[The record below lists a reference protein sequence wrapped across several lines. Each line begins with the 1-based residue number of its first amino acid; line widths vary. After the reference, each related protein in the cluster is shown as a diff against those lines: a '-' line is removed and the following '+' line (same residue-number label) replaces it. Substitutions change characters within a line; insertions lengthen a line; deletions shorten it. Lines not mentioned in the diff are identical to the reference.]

1 MRLIRLPALLL
12 PWIVCTAAHAATYS
26 VGPAGCTH
34 FSLADALAAAE
45 ANPAGPHLI
54 KLRTGELM
62 TGGLSLDEPAA
73 DITIEG
79 GYASCADSTPTPDA
93 RMVIRQIN
101 PGRVLRFDNASD
113 TPRLLELR
121 NVTLTGG
128 SVNATDELGGG
139 GALVLQNA
147 TLLLGAGAIVEGN
160 VAGTGGGIS
169 LFGTPSRI
177 AALEIGDDA
186 SINGNA
192 ATGLGSLGNGG
203 GVFALDN
210 AQIRLVHGRIEENTA
225 RRAGGGLALSTARTT
240 LIAAPPI
247 LTDYFLP
254 PVVLRDN
261 VAGRETFATGEGF
274 GGAIYSKQ
282 GNITI
287 AAPATSR
294 FTTDLSTNS
303 ANYGGAIYVEGGD
316 GATDPFTFVSLR
328 NTLTQFNTARGK
340 GGAFYS
346 WNAVDWV
353 FDSTG
358 RRCPFGPRYSA
369 CSAVLYNKAYNTTTP
384 GSPGAGAGYIG
395 NDGGSQRGI
404 FRFARTLFENNRDDD
419 GQVAVAMAFGSSE
432 LSFERCIFLDNE
444 ADAAGTTTLLANA
457 PGINLRFVYNT
468 VVANDVDTLV
478 FMNGGVLRNQGS
490 IMWSPGSEVWTA
502 TAGATMDNNTCL
514 IAHQPVPGATVL
526 DPQLYDD
533 FTPPPRSPAIDICD
547 DLDVPAGI
555 DAYRQAPGYDAGGIT
570 HAWGDNDLG
579 AVENRDILFYSG
591 FGNRYT
597 Q

>member
-1 MRLIRLPALLL
+1 
-12 PWIVCTAAHAATYS
+12 
-26 VGPAGCTH
+26 
-34 FSLADALAAAE
+34 
-45 ANPAGPHLI
+45 
-54 KLRTGELM
+54 
-62 TGGLSLDEPAA
+62 
-73 DITIEG
+73 
-79 GYASCADSTPTPDA
+79 
-93 RMVIRQIN
+93 
-101 PGRVLRFDNASD
+101 
-113 TPRLLELR
+113 
-121 NVTLTGG
+121 
-128 SVNATDELGGG
+128 
-139 GALVLQNA
+139 
-147 TLLLGAGAIVEGN
+147 
-160 VAGTGGGIS
+160 
-169 LFGTPSRI
+169 
-177 AALEIGDDA
+177 
-186 SINGNA
+186 
-192 ATGLGSLGNGG
+192 
-203 GVFALDN
+203 
-210 AQIRLVHGRIEENTA
+210 
-225 RRAGGGLALSTARTT
+225 
-240 LIAAPPI
+240 
-247 LTDYFLP
+247 
-254 PVVLRDN
+254 
-261 VAGRETFATGEGF
+261 
-274 GGAIYSKQ
+274 
-282 GNITI
+282 
-287 AAPATSR
+287 
-294 FTTDLSTNS
+294 
-303 ANYGGAIYVEGGD
+303 
-316 GATDPFTFVSLR
+316 
-328 NTLTQFNTARGK
+328 
-340 GGAFYS
+340 
-346 WNAVDWV
+346 VDWV

-490 IMWSPGSEVWTA
+490 IMWSPGSDVWTA